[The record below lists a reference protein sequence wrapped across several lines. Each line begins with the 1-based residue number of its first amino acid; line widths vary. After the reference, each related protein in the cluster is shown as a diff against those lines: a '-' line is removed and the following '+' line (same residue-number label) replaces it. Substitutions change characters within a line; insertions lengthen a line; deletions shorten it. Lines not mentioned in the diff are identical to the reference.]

1 MLAKVQIEH
10 SGLSGLYKS
19 AFSSRDSGEPSA
31 SFSIGNQTSTTGL
44 SVLRPLILSPKVAAA
59 ADGFSHGNSYRRSHF
74 LGTCCSVP
82 LITLG
87 RDGVVADSL
96 ARIPRA
102 YFEFSPHSDRTPCIC
117 SDVRFG
123 RRSLDPFGSSRRVSN
138 LQFCGS
144 RPVH

>member
-1 MLAKVQIEH
+1 MLATVQIEQ

-19 AFSSRDSGEPSA
+19 ASSSRDFGKPSA

-44 SVLRPLILSPKVAAA
+44 SVLRPLILSPEVAA

-74 LGTCCSVP
+74 LGTCCSLP

-87 RDGVVADSL
+87 RDGVVADSR

-102 YFEFSPHSDRTPCIC
+102 YFEFSPHSGGPPCIC
-117 SDVRFG
+117 SDLRFG